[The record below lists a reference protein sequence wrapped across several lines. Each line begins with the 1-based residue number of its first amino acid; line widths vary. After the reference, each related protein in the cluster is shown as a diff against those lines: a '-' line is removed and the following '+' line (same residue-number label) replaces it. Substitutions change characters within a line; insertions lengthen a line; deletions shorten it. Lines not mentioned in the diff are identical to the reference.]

1 MTKALLHVIACLLQE
16 GVNKFV
22 CPQVKVR
29 LPSKDRECNWES
41 KQRNRSSAELDDSTS
56 VQLRSLFCVQDVW
69 R

>member
-29 LPSKDRECNWES
+29 LPSKDRECNWET
-41 KQRNRSSAELDDSTS
+41 KQWETCPFFFL
-56 VQLRSLFCVQDVW
+56 VW
-69 R
+69 SI